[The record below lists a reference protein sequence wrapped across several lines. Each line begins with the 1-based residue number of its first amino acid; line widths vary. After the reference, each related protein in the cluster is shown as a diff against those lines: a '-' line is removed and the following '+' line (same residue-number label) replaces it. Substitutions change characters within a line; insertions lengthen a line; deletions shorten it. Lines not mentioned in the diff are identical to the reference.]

1 MNIIQSSSSV
11 SPGRRIQVSL
21 VALSCAVVLAF
32 AGAVGANNLEREA
45 RVSEP
50 APEAAGFNVSQA
62 ADPAIAVIYQAAE
75 SEGLV
80 PDESQG
86 GFRSPANLR
95 ERLQA
100 ERGEFSNALR

>member
-1 MNIIQSSSSV
+1 MNIIQSNSSV
-11 SPGRRIQVSL
+11 SSGRRIQVSL
-21 VALSCAVVLAF
+21 VAVSCAVALAV

-45 RVSEP
+45 RVSELSY
-50 APEAAGFNVSQA
+50 EGAGFNVSHSA
-62 ADPAIAVIYQAAE
+62 EPAIAVIYQAAE
-75 SEGLV
+75 SKGLV
-80 PDESQG
+80 PNESQG

>member
-1 MNIIQSSSSV
+1 MNIIQSNSSV
-11 SPGRRIQVSL
+11 SPARRVQVSL
-21 VALSCAVVLAF
+21 VALGCAVALAV

-50 APEAAGFNVSQA
+50 SPEAAGFNVSLSA
-62 ADPAIAVIYQAAE
+62 EPAISVIYQAAE
-75 SEGLV
+75 SNGLV
-80 PDESQG
+80 PDESEG
-86 GFRSPANLR
+86 GFRSPVNLR